1 MQEAI
6 IEFKDFSF
14 KYNALAQPT
23 LNNIN
28 LKIYP
33 KEKVLIVG
41 TSGCGKSTLVNC
53 INGLI
58 PFTYKGEISG
68 TLTIKGK
75 KTIDHCK
82 VKACFKRY
90 TAIYRQGGKSRRFVS
105 GGLYRTYKI
114 NR

>member
-41 TSGCGKSTLVNC
+41 TSGC
-53 INGLI
+53 
-58 PFTYKGEISG
+58 
-68 TLTIKGK
+68 
-75 KTIDHCK
+75 
-82 VKACFKRY
+82 
-90 TAIYRQGGKSRRFVS
+90 
-105 GGLYRTYKI
+105 
-114 NR
+114 